1 MIFRHQLTGKIYSDR
16 GIDIGGVLRY
26 SDGWDA
32 LINGLHRCTYSARK
46 MRDVADIG
54 TLINARDDEIER
66 LVFAKVQEP
75 EAHSIGRAAVDG
87 VAKKFAVSKNALDR
101 ARAAV
106 GRLAASLYSDI

>member
-1 MIFRHQLTGKIYSDR
+1 
-16 GIDIGGVLRY
+16 
-26 SDGWDA
+26 
-32 LINGLHRCTYSARK
+32 
-46 MRDVADIG
+46 MRDVTDIG

-75 EAHSIGRAAVDG
+75 EAHSIGWAAVDG

-106 GRLAASLYSDI
+106 GRLAASRFVCIGRRNHNLDIVECRKSIA